1 MLKPLKHQ
9 KECLQKSKD
18 KEGFGIF
25 DEQGLGKSLTTLWEA
40 KRMFQNGQ
48 IDALVW
54 IAPNGVHASIIKNEV
69 PKAFVP
75 HDVKCLIYY
84 AEKPVKVPAPDSTK
98 LLIVAMNIDGFTSP
112 KARTLLT
119 QLLDTR
125 RVMLVV
131 DESQRIKNGSAL
143 RTRFLIVQGR
153 KAAFRRILTGTPIT
167 KGIED
172 LYSQFVFLGVGLTR
186 FKSFYGFRSTFCKM
200 GGFEGRKIVGYQ
212 NQDWLQELLAPH
224 MIRHLKEECLDLPSK
239 IYINELVPMTPEQK
253 TLYHAVRKESIDE
266 LTRLMGIDGGLAAA
280 AEAAVVRLIRLRQI
294 SGGFDPYTEKPM
306 AGGSPKLDRMLEL
319 IEELGDEKIVIFCSF
334 VNEIEACA
342 KALGDAALTY
352 YGKTDART
360 RADVIKQF
368 MEDPSKRYLIS
379 NQTGSTGI
387 TLTIASR
394 MFFFSNGFNLEH
406 RLQEEDRIHRIGQAK
421 TCFYTDFECGPVDRK
436 IIKDLQ
442 AKHDVSATFLKDP
455 LGAFLAYT
463 EIDE

>member
-1 MLKPLKHQ
+1 MKLLTHQ
-9 KECLQKSKD
+9 KEIIKKFYG
-18 KEGFGIF
+18 KEAYGNF
-25 DEQGLGKSLTTLWEA
+25 DEQGLGKTITTLFEA
-40 KRMFQNGQ
+40 KKLYTEGKL
-48 IDALVW
+48 DALV
-54 IAPNGVHASIIKNEV
+54 IVAPNGV
-69 PKAFVP
+69 
-75 HDVKCLIYY
+75 
-84 AEKPVKVPAPDSTK
+84 
-98 LLIVAMNIDGFTSP
+98 DGFTSP
-112 KARTLLT
+112 KARTLLG
-119 QLLDTR
+119 QILDTR

-131 DESQRIKNGSAL
+131 DESQRIKNGQAL
-143 RTRFLIVQGR
+143 RTRYLIVQGR
-153 KAAFRRILTGTPIT
+153 KAEYRRILTGTPIT

-224 MIRHLKEECLDLPSK
+224 MIRHLKEECLDLPEK
-239 IYINELVPMTPEQK
+239 IYINELVMMTPEQK
-253 TLYHAVRKESIDE
+253 ALYHAVRKESIDE
-266 LTRLMGIDGGLAAA
+266 LTRLMGVDGGLAAA
-280 AEAAVVRLIRLRQI
+280 AEAAVTRLIRLRQI
-294 SGGFDPYTEKPM
+294 SGGFDPYTHKPM

-319 IEELGDEKIVIFCSF
+319 IEELGDEKIVIFCAF

-342 KALGDAALTY
+342 KTLGDAALTY

-387 TLTIASR
+387 TLTVSAR

-406 RLQEEDRIHRIGQAK
+406 RLQEEDRIHRIGQHK

-436 IIKDLQ
+436 IIKDLK
-442 AKHDVSATFLKDP
+442 AKHDVSAQFLKDP

-463 EIDE
+463 EDEE